1 MLNQLIFDRQETRL
15 MQRPTEHNDMPG
27 LEFSL
32 MYNYDPETF
41 ANRYFMFLHREAPN
55 TFSVERVNLV
65 PVREGLAKLF
75 PNITQQCRYEQVSKQ
90 TPERQIAMEWLLVA
104 DDIFLLLETMHDNE
118 TKAKVLYGK
127 NANAKLLEPLK
138 QLLEKNLL
146 AETVE
151 RKIYLLCK
159 GYRGLELNAFS
170 INNQP
175 ISIDQNYND
184 SFSPID
190 ALIRKRLSEPYSKG
204 IVLLHGKPGT
214 GKTTYIRYLIQN
226 INKRLIYIP
235 TNLTDELSSPA
246 FLPLLAEN
254 PNSVLIIEDA
264 ENVIQQRSGGGNAAV
279 SNLLNLADGLL
290 SDCLN
295 IQLLCTFNTELHNVD
310 NALLRKGRL
319 IASYHF
325 DALEKK
331 KAQELSNG
339 LGFKSTIH
347 SSMTLAEIY
356 NQEDLSFAVHRSGK
370 IGY

>member
-1 MLNQLIFDRQETRL
+1 MLNQLIFDRHEIRL

-27 LEFSL
+27 LEYSL

-41 ANRYFMFLHREAPN
+41 ANRYFMLQHREVPN
-55 TFSVERVNLV
+55 TFSAERINKG
-65 PVREGLAKLF
+65 PVTEGLANIF
-75 PNITQQCRYEQVSKQ
+75 PDIKVQCVYEQVS
-90 TPERQIAMEWLLVA
+90 TSAAERQKVMEWLVVA
-104 DDIFLLLETMHDNE
+104 DDIYLLFETMHDNE

-127 NANAKLLEPLK
+127 NAAPKLLEPLK
-138 QLLEKNLL
+138 QLLEQNLL
-146 AETVE
+146 PEKVE

-159 GYRGLELNAFS
+159 GYRGFDLNAFD
-170 INNQP
+170 INSQP

-190 ALIRKRLSEPYSKG
+190 TLIRKKLSEPNSKG

-214 GKTTYIRYLIQN
+214 GKTTYIRYLIRSV
-226 INKRLIYIP
+226 NKRLIYIP
-235 TNLTDELSSPA
+235 PNLTEELSSPA

-264 ENVIQQRSGGGNAAV
+264 ENIIQQRSGGGNAAV

-325 DALEKK
+325 DALEKE
-331 KAQELSNG
+331 KAQALSNR
-339 LGFKSTIH
+339 LGFQSTIH
-347 SSMTLAEIY
+347 RAMTLAEIY
-356 NQEDLSFAVHRSGK
+356 NQEDQSFTVPRSSK